1 VLEEARQVAAKK
13 TRHTGA
19 CGGEAEVR
27 KQDRVLTA
35 IGWIYFQSMGELM
48 PANDSDLMRRSWHSA
63 ERERRAWL
71 LFLDRAR
78 SDD

>member
-1 VLEEARQVAAKK
+1 MRQVAVKK

-27 KQDRVLTA
+27 IQDRVLTA

-48 PANDSDLMRRSWHSA
+48 PANDSDLMRRSRHSV
-63 ERERRAWL
+63 ERERRAWR